1 VTSETIE
8 FDDFTR
14 VDLRIGTVT
23 AAQPNAKARKPA
35 YVLTIDLGPLGTRT
49 SSAQITDHY
58 TVDDLVG
65 TQVLC
70 VCNFAP
76 KRIAGIK
83 SEVLVVGGLDAEGR
97 VVLAGFGHPV
107 PDGTPLR

>member
-35 YVLTIDLGPLGTRT
+35 YVLAIDLGPLGTRT

-83 SEVLVVGGLDAEGR
+83 SEVLVVGGLDEEGR

-107 PDGTPLR
+107 PDGAPLR